1 MQLRHT
7 FGVRSITWLG
17 LETTSGMEYP
27 RFRKTLKDTTS
38 RQNGRAEARFWI
50 WKRALPD
57 WTATSVREVVGA
69 VYDRAQFVEG
79 GYRQTLV
86 TRKRA
91 VYDLSCP
98 R

>member
-50 WKRALPD
+50 WNRALPD

-69 VYDRAQFVEG
+69 VYDRAFSCRREDV
-79 GYRQTLV
+79 RMLV
-86 TRKRA
+86 KFARLP
-91 VYDLSCP
+91 Y
-98 R
+98 